1 MSSSGDDDEDT
12 VGYCKPPKHTQF
24 KKGQSG
30 NPSGR
35 KKRDRTVVD
44 ANPVRGV
51 LLEDVIISF
60 NGKKKRVTRI
70 EALVRKFAGMAGN
83 GDKAAAKLLF
93 DNCGRLDELLYW
105 KPGKGSS

>member
-1 MSSSGDDDEDT
+1 MSSSGDDHEQI
-12 VGYCKPPKHTQF
+12 VGYGKPPKHTQF

-35 KKRDRTVVD
+35 RKRDRTVVD

-51 LLEDVIISF
+51 LLEDVMISF
-60 NGKKKRVTRI
+60 NGKKKKVPRI
-70 EALVRKFAGMAGN
+70 EPMLRKLAGMAAN

-93 DNCGRLDELLYW
+93 DNCGGLDTLLYW
-105 KPGKGSS
+105 KPGKGSN

>member
-1 MSSSGDDDEDT
+1 MSKPGDGDYT
-12 VGYCKPPKHTQF
+12 VGYGNPPKHTQF

-35 KKRDRTVVD
+35 RKRDRTVLD
-44 ANPVRGV
+44 ANPVRAV
-51 LLEDVIISF
+51 LLEEVVVTIK
-60 NGKKKRVTRI
+60 GKKKKLSTV
-70 EALVRKFAGMAGN
+70 EVMARKLAGMAAN
-83 GDKAAAKLLF
+83 GDKTAAKLLF